1 MTSEAPRTP
10 DEFNAFFRAKYALLV
25 ARLQRFARARGI
37 ELNQYD
43 AEAVVSVAFKEM
55 ADDWPQVRDPM
66 GYVWHRTGLRL
77 MDHLRSCKREVEL
90 CDPGQ
95 RLAHMAGAKDFEPE
109 AHVDAWDMEN
119 HIGQLSGRE
128 QRILQLYAQGYSKAE
143 QAEALNVTPGNAGV
157 ILFRAKQKLM
167 MQQGRQGQR

>member
-1 MTSEAPRTP
+1 
-10 DEFNAFFRAKYALLV
+10 
-25 ARLQRFARARGI
+25 
-37 ELNQYD
+37 
-43 AEAVVSVAFKEM
+43 
-55 ADDWPQVRDPM
+55 
-66 GYVWHRTGLRL
+66 
-77 MDHLRSCKREVEL
+77 
-90 CDPGQ
+90 
-95 RLAHMAGAKDFEPE
+95 
-109 AHVDAWDMEN
+109 MEN